1 MKKSECFIQN
11 IDMRGG
17 IVTYNDFD
25 IDESKPFDQQKY
37 SYKEDMLQVTFGD
50 RFILDVGW
58 LPEHDPKGYFVTQV
72 VQDYDWMNPIS
83 RVKSYSLDEL
93 KQAIEAGIVK
103 INEMRKIKDLPNRNP
118 FRDEEMS

>member
-118 FRDEEMS
+118 FRDEEIS